1 MRVLDPLPG
10 ARLSW
15 VPSLLPPLLVIL
27 SLLSACGLNRRVAVE
42 VGSQSPQPVPIEGK
56 RLVVDLNEKAPNLV
70 IEQDI
75 ATKIM
80 RGLAQRGYEQAANA
94 DEADYVLQFAYGLQ
108 NGQENLQSDGSQQ
121 QSIRETNGGEEATY
135 NGRLVIH
142 LFVRSDLSRPV
153 WVGEAVSS
161 GNGAALR
168 VVMDYLIIASLN
180 HLGQGLSHPVSYT
193 FRDTDRI
200 WGGHRPDLFDSTN
213 P

>member
-1 MRVLDPLPG
+1 VL
-10 ARLSW
+10 
-15 VPSLLPPLLVIL
+15 LLP
-27 SLLSACGLNRRVAVE
+27 ACGLNRRVAVE
-42 VGSQSPQPVPIEGK
+42 VESHSANPVPIEGK

-80 RGLAQRGYEQAANA
+80 RGLAQRGYAQVANA

-108 NGQENLQSDGSQQ
+108 NGQEELRSDESQRQNIRGSNGSDGS
-121 QSIRETNGGEEATY
+121 TY
-135 NGRLVIH
+135 KGRLVIH
-142 LFVRSDLSRPV
+142 LFVRSDLSHPV
-153 WVGEAVSS
+153 WIGEAVSS

-180 HLGQGLSHPVSYT
+180 HLGQGLVHPVSYT

-200 WGGHRPDLFDSTN
+200 WGGPRPAGFESTDR
-213 P
+213 